1 MQRFGLL
8 IYGRNEF
15 YNCFCLRK
23 MNYYRKMVLIICP
36 YKERPFLKDGLS
48 NKKWMK

>member
-15 YNCFCLRK
+15 YEGLWLHE
-23 MNYYRKMVLIICP
+23 MNHYRKIVLIICP
-36 YKERPFLKDGLS
+36 HKERPFLKDGLS